1 MSWILDL
8 YRSPMAKKVV
18 MAVTGLMLFG
28 FVLAHM
34 VGNLKIYQGAEKLDA
49 YAVGLRELGA
59 PVLGYGEALWLMRGG
74 LVAAVVLHILS
85 AYQLTMVN
93 RRARASAYKK
103 TRHRESTYASR
114 TMRWGG
120 VIIVLFVVYH
130 LLHFTTGH
138 AHPEF
143 EHGKVFNNV
152 VLGFQNPLSASFY
165 ILANLALGLHL
176 FHGLW
181 SMFQTL
187 GWNGPRFNPARKA
200 FAVAF
205 ALLIAGINISF
216 PVAVLAG
223 VVKPEAATV
232 ALEAPADEHA
242 ATATGQQTSDH

>member
-28 FVLAHM
+28 FVVAHM
-34 VGNLKIYQGAEKLDA
+34 VGNLKLYQGAEKLDA

-59 PVLGYGEALWLMRGG
+59 PVLGYGEAIWILRLG
-74 LVAAVVLHILS
+74 LIAAIALHILS
-85 AYQLTMVN
+85 AYQLTMIN
-93 RRARASAYKK
+93 RRARKGTYRK
-103 TRHRESTYASR
+103 TRHQESTYASR

-120 VIIVLFVVYH
+120 VIIILFVVYH

-138 AHPEF
+138 VHPDFVYGE
-143 EHGKVFNNV
+143 VFNNV
-152 VLGFQNPLSASFY
+152 VIGFQNPIVAGFY

-205 ALLIAGINISF
+205 ALLITSVNISF
-216 PVAVLAG
+216 PVAVMTGA
-223 VVKPEAATV
+223 VAQEEAKT
-232 ALEAPADEHA
+232 A
-242 ATATGQQTSDH
+242 AILVTSGDVPSPDQQPSHD